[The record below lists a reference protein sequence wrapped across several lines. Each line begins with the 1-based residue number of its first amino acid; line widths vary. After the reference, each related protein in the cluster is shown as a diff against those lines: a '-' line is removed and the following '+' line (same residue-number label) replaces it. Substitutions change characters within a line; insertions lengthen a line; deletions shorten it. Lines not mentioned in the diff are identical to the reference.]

1 MRRSDWRGFLLTV
14 LVGWILLIAAGCY
27 YARLK
32 QIPLAIAGPLVA
44 AFLIEYV
51 FYLVPGFTRLREW
64 LSAKAPL
71 RPLALAFAVSALA
84 PYLAYSL
91 ATGQF
96 RVVAASRLA
105 AVVLVISFWYILRP
119 PTAAADLAL
128 LALIVSVLLT
138 RFFKQVYTSPV
149 PGVEI
154 LGHLMLIRLAASVLL
169 IVREVEGTGYGFL
182 PTAKEWGIGLRSFLY
197 FLPVG
202 AALWIGLRLG
212 PFRTSPALLA
222 LAPLQFLGWLWVV
235 ALGEEFLARGLLQ
248 RWIADWTG
256 RPALALS
263 LASAAFGLSHLWFR
277 EFPNWKW
284 AIVTAALG
292 WFCGKAYNQ
301 AGGIRAGMVTHAL
314 VVTTWKTL
322 LS

>member
-1 MRRSDWRGFLLTV
+1 MRRADWRGFLLTV
-14 LVGWILLIAAGCY
+14 ILGWILLIAAGCY
-27 YARLK
+27 YARFK
-32 QIPLAIAGPLVA
+32 QIPLAIAAPLVA

-64 LSAKAPL
+64 LSAEAPL
-71 RPLALAFAVSALA
+71 RPLALGFAISALA
-84 PYLAYSL
+84 PYLVYSL

-96 RVVAASRLA
+96 HFVAASRLA

-128 LALIVSVLLT
+128 LALIASVLVT
-138 RFFKQVYTSPV
+138 RFFKQIYTSSV

-169 IVREVEGTGYGFL
+169 ILREVEGTGFGFL
-182 PTAKEWGIGLRSFLY
+182 PEAKEWIIGLQYFLY
-197 FLPVG
+197 FIPVG
-202 AALWIGLRLG
+202 AALWLGLRLG
-212 PFRTSPALLA
+212 PFKTSPALLA

-256 RPALALS
+256 RPALALT
-263 LASAAFGLSHLWFR
+263 LASSAFGLSHLWFR

-284 AIVTAALG
+284 AVVTTALG
-292 WFCGKAYNQ
+292 WFCGKAYNH
-301 AGGIRAGMVTHAL
+301 AGGIRASMVTHAL